1 MFKLHLVPTK
11 DQCEV
16 IKKNAT
22 LERLTLEKRQMLITE
37 KSINSSRTLSERQ
50 ADRSKFQT
58 ELDASN
64 AKVVTLPEGRD
75 KEQLKVY
82 INEMNWRISKLA
94 LYEIKADSPVDV
106 VQEAYD
112 VEETIVLLDLVNRF
126 IAAIDARIAE
136 IPAV

>member
-1 MFKLHLVPTK
+1 MFKLELVPTK

-22 LERLTLEKRQMLITE
+22 LERLTLEKRQTLITE

-50 ADRSKFQT
+50 ADRSKFQI
-58 ELDASN
+58 ELDSSRT
-64 AKVVTLPEGRD
+64 KVATLPEGKD

-82 INEMNWRISKLA
+82 IKELEWRISKLE
-94 LYEIKADSPVDV
+94 LYEIKAASPVDV

>member
-1 MFKLHLVPTK
+1 MFLTNVLQTK

-22 LERLTLEKRQMLITE
+22 LERLRLEKRQTLITE
-37 KSINSSRTLSERQ
+37 KSSNSSRTLSERQ
-50 ADRSKFQT
+50 ADRSKFQI
-58 ELDASN
+58 ELDSSRT
-64 AKVVTLPEGRD
+64 KVATLPEGKD

-82 INEMNWRISKLA
+82 IKELEWRISKLE
-94 LYEIKADSPVDV
+94 LYEIKAASPVDV

>member
-1 MFKLHLVPTK
+1 MFLTNVLQTK
-11 DQCEV
+11 DQCEG

-22 LERLTLEKRQMLITE
+22 LERLRLEKRQTLITE
-37 KSINSSRTLSERQ
+37 KSINSSKTLSERQ
-50 ADRSKFQT
+50 ADRSRFKI
-58 ELDASN
+58 ELDSSRT
-64 AKVVTLPEGRD
+64 KVATLPEGKD

-82 INEMNWRISKLA
+82 IKELEWRISKLE
-94 LYEIKADSPVDV
+94 LYEIKAASPVDV